1 MNKDLIFI
9 IENMSP
15 IMQKELLRQYA
26 HEVGK
31 PIYFYKIIKEN
42 NHGAK
47 ELKTLM
53 GKILKFD
60 RIKNKLS
67 KGTAK
72 KTKTVKFSNDFL
84 FGKKKKVVKKKK
96 AVVKKKKK
104 VVKKKK

>member
-1 MNKDLIFI
+1 MNKDLVFI

-15 IMQKELLRQYA
+15 RMQKELLRQ
-26 HEVGK
+26 HGFNKK
-31 PIYFYKIIKEN
+31 PTYFYTIIKEN

-72 KTKTVKFSNDFL
+72 KTKTVKFSDNFL
-84 FGKKKKVVKKKK
+84 FGKKKTVVKKKK

>member
-15 IMQKELLRQYA
+15 IMQKELLRQY
-26 HEVGK
+26 HLEVGK
-31 PIYFYKIIKEN
+31 PIYFYQIIKEN
-42 NHGAK
+42 NHGVK

-53 GKILKFD
+53 KRI
-60 RIKNKLS
+60 IKNKLI

>member
-9 IENMSP
+9 IENMSAR
-15 IMQKELLRQYA
+15 MKKELLRQ
-26 HEVGK
+26 HGFNK
-31 PIYFYKIIKEN
+31 NPTYFYKIIKEN
-42 NHGAK
+42 NHGVK

-53 GKILKFD
+53 KRI
-60 RIKNKLS
+60 IKNKLI